1 MHDAGFHAIHHFD
14 NRYRAITDLYIRMAV
29 AIDDAALAQLVQV
42 LKLADSPSTEA
53 QRQVVEQLDYFSKNI
68 PELPAYLVN
77 IFALSRDQSELIR
90 VRAGL
95 TLKNSIQQRLAAFPT
110 NVREYVKETI
120 WSALEDETSAQVRNT
135 ASSVIDW
142 LIRCIGPLQWPE
154 ATARLLHYMNSPS
167 EHVKVVGRVQP
178 AGIT

>member
-1 MHDAGFHAIHHFD
+1 
-14 NRYRAITDLYIRMAV
+14 MAV
-29 AIDDAALAQLVQV
+29 AIDGAALAQLVDV

-53 QRQVVEQLDYFSKNI
+53 QRQVVEQLDYFSKNV

-77 IFALSRDQSELIR
+77 IFALSKDQSELVR

-95 TLKNSIQQRLAAFPT
+95 TLKNTIQQRLAAFPS
-110 NVREYVKETI
+110 NVREHVKDTI
-120 WSALEDETSAQVRNT
+120 WFALEDDTSNQVRNT

-154 ATARLLHYMNSPS
+154 AFARLLQYMNSPR
-167 EHVKVVGRVQP
+167 EHVKVVSECNVHKGF
-178 AGIT
+178 